1 MKEALESSGIAF
13 FSADDEGGRGVRLRE
28 VSSRA
33 SQSSAAVNKTAN
45 CVLRGESANG
55 P

>member
-1 MKEALESSGIAF
+1 MKEALESPGIAF
-13 FSADDEGGRGVRLRE
+13 FSADDEGGPGVRLRE

-45 CVLRGESANG
+45 CVLWGESANG